1 MEDEFES
8 LRKKSTRSSTIYEE
22 MEADDGRSGGGSLK
36 EFINKLTP
44 GQRLLLSLLIFLNTL
59 ALGFGCMVLTGIITF

>member
-22 MEADDGRSGGGSLK
+22 MEAEDSGGAGGLGG
-36 EFINKLTP
+36 FIARLSP
-44 GQRLLLSLLIFLNTL
+44 GQRMLLSFLVFINIL
-59 ALGFGCMVLTGIITF
+59 ALGCGCLVLTGVINF

>member
-22 MEADDGRSGGGSLK
+22 MEVEDGSEGSAFSQ
-36 EFINKLTP
+36 FIAGLTP
-44 GQRLLLSLLIFLNTL
+44 GQRLLLSLLLFANVVM
-59 ALGFGCMVLTGIITF
+59 LGFACLVISGVINF

>member
-22 MEADDGRSGGGSLK
+22 METGGQAGGLRG
-36 EFINKLTP
+36 FVGALRP
-44 GQRLLLSLLIFLNTL
+44 GQRLLLSFLVFINIL
-59 ALGFGCMVLTGIITF
+59 ALAAACIIISAIP

>member
-22 MEADDGRSGGGSLK
+22 MDAGGQATGLRG
-36 EFINKLTP
+36 FVGGLTP
-44 GQRLLLSLLIFLNTL
+44 GQRLLLSFLLFVNVL
-59 ALGFGCMVLTGIITF
+59 ALGVACVVISSLP